1 MNVSLM
7 KNSKFFGKSHST
19 ESAASDRRS
28 SSRGGSGG
36 GRRSRDRRSSV
47 VAAAAA
53 VAALHIGTS
62 TAAMD
67 NAAREDGS
75 YRKRA
80 GTAASEVVE
89 VVEANE
95 DGTEDK
101 VVLLGSVESCGLE
114 GSSWSNFLIAPQ
126 KNKSTKFSKFLSFL
140 FFFFL
145 MCVCVIES
153 LSLPAYVRILAW
165 VGHLITFS
173 CDLKTPG
180 GSGDRN
186 FCVLLIPLPF

>member
-1 MNVSLM
+1 
-7 KNSKFFGKSHST
+7 
-19 ESAASDRRS
+19 
-28 SSRGGSGG
+28 
-36 GRRSRDRRSSV
+36 
-47 VAAAAA
+47 
-53 VAALHIGTS
+53 
-62 TAAMD
+62 MD

-145 MCVCVIES
+145 MCVCDRVSE
-153 LSLPAYVRILAW
+153 P
-165 VGHLITFS
+165 
-173 CDLKTPG
+173 PG
-180 GSGDRN
+180 IRTYIGMGRTLNN
-186 FCVLLIPLPF
+186 F